1 MKSVLETAPNH
12 YTQKKKNHYT
22 LLSPSYIFCHFFKFN
37 TSETKFHIFL
47 HNLMHPSHF
56 LFLSMFPLFSRFS
69 TILGRFWTLVSYS
82 FLCNQL
88 FIHSMIFIGCP
99 LLKAPGWQLWI
110 GQNSLY
116 RSQPL
121 GERQTLE
128 VLSEDGTSEPR
139 GLNDEK
145 LVMKTWGKEHS
156 RQRESSTESPRWE
169 GAWRVWERKIK

>member
-1 MKSVLETAPNH
+1 MLQIT
-12 YTQKKKNHYT
+12 TLKKKQQHHCT
-22 LLSPSYIFCHFFKFN
+22 LLSPSYIFCHVFRFN
-37 TSETKFHIFL
+37 TSETKLHIIL

-56 LFLSMFPLFSRFS
+56 LFLSMVPLFSRFS
-69 TILGRFWTLVSYS
+69 TISGRFWTLVSYS
-82 FLCNQL
+82 FLRNQL
-88 FIHSMIFIGCP
+88 LIHSMIFIGCP

-121 GERQTLE
+121 GERQTVE
-128 VLSEDGTSEPR
+128 GLSEDGPSEPR

-156 RQRESSTESPRWE
+156 RQREKQALSLRGENE
-169 GAWRVWERKIK
+169 LGGFEKEK